1 MLILNEIIKIIA
13 WWRLGESPEHFSV
26 FVTRGTIR
34 LLKNYIYASN

>member
-1 MLILNEIIKIIA
+1 MLILNEIIKITA

-26 FVTRGTIR
+26 FVTRSTIR